1 MARDLFTETQ
11 TAAARELAA
20 QLYREWQTS
29 QDKGTTAFFLT
40 SAVVSMM
47 PNKVNAEKLIEF
59 YRGSGEDHPWRYPRL
74 AGEYARQAILTY
86 WVEVSGS
93 GVCSGGAVNVSFNR
107 ESSPLIGD
115 DPGLPN

>member
-47 PNKVNAEKLIEF
+47 PNKVNAEKLIESIAAQAKITL
-59 YRGSGEDHPWRYPRL
+59 GDIPGWPESMHG
-74 AGEYARQAILTY
+74 RQY
-86 WVEVSGS
+86 
-93 GVCSGGAVNVSFNR
+93 
-107 ESSPLIGD
+107 
-115 DPGLPN
+115 